1 MQFFKKIKNK
11 IHQNLLKYSA
21 YVELLKVR
29 EKVLKRI
36 LTALLAF
43 FDLIGPLLTHLCTK
57 KPDTE
62 NETKNGIM

>member
-43 FDLIGPLLTHLCTK
+43 FDLIAPVLTFLCIK

-62 NETKNGIM
+62 NGANTGIM

>member
-43 FDLIGPLLTHLCTK
+43 FDLIAPVLTFLCIK

-62 NETKNGIM
+62 NGTNTGIM

>member
-11 IHQNLLKYSA
+11 IHQKFLEYPT
-21 YVELLKVR
+21 YVKLSQVR
-29 EKVLKRI
+29 DKVLKQM

-43 FDLIGPLLTHLCTK
+43 FDLIAPVLTFLCIK

-62 NETKNGIM
+62 NGTSTGIM